1 MNRILIPGKLMGQV
15 AVPSSKSMA
24 HRYLLCAT
32 LAKGESRV
40 GNVSFSADI
49 EATLNGVTALGAE
62 FSVFGKTVRIA
73 GGSPKAKMDIDCGE
87 SGSTLRFL
95 IPIALA
101 AGGGKAVTFRGHGR
115 LMKRPLDPYF
125 GIFREK
131 GIGWKKEGNALTV
144 EGRLPGGEY
153 ALSGKVSSQFVTG
166 LLLALSLLPDPS
178 EIRITDELQSKGY
191 VDLTL
196 SAMKAFGVTAENDGY
211 RRFRLPGGQSYR
223 AGDCRVEGDYSQ
235 AAFFL
240 GANFLGSRVQ
250 VLGMNPNSI
259 QGDRAILSVL
269 EAMKAPGECRVD
281 AGEIPDLIPVLA
293 VCAAGRKGKTLFYN
307 AARLRLKESDRL
319 DTTAALLKGLG
330 GNVEEGEDFLTVL
343 GEGTLQGGTVDSF
356 NDHRIAMA
364 AAIASTICRES
375 VTVKGAESVAKSY
388 PDFWKDLEALGG
400 RIEQD

>member
-1 MNRILIPGKLMGQV
+1 MDRILIPGKLMGQV

-62 FSVFGKTVRIA
+62 FSVFGKTVRVT

-115 LMKRPLDPYF
+115 LMERPLDPYF

-211 RRFRLPGGQSYR
+211 RLPGGQSYR

-319 DTTAALLKGLG
+319 DTTAALLKSLG

-343 GEGTLQGGTVDSF
+343 GEGTLQGGTADSF

>member
-1 MNRILIPGKLMGQV
+1 
-15 AVPSSKSMA
+15 
-24 HRYLLCAT
+24 
-32 LAKGESRV
+32 
-40 GNVSFSADI
+40 
-49 EATLNGVTALGAE
+49 
-62 FSVFGKTVRIA
+62 
-73 GGSPKAKMDIDCGE
+73 
-87 SGSTLRFL
+87 
-95 IPIALA
+95 
-101 AGGGKAVTFRGHGR
+101 
-115 LMKRPLDPYF
+115 
-125 GIFREK
+125 
-131 GIGWKKEGNALTV
+131 
-144 EGRLPGGEY
+144 
-153 ALSGKVSSQFVTG
+153 
-166 LLLALSLLPDPS
+166 
-178 EIRITDELQSKGY
+178 
-191 VDLTL
+191 
-196 SAMKAFGVTAENDGY
+196 MKAFGVTAENDGY